1 MTSFSVMRGQL
12 SNRKQSHIRIANIIP
27 HAPKSQPGGNQIP
40 ELPNISRTS
49 NSPNELARTS
59 NQICP
64 CETETI
70 APRST
75 QLRQSLRPN
84 CPQIIST
91 RAYCVPTDPSIKETT
106 RHEDLLH
113 GRESLGKRSNS
124 QRREELGR
132 RGEIEEKGR
141 GRVESRYL
149 AEFLESQKSDLL
161 REANADRDHGRRG
174 ERRVVLSCGQ
184 HGTNGAGVARPA
196 QPTPRS
202 RTTRAT

>member
-1 MTSFSVMRGQL
+1 MLPSP
-12 SNRKQSHIRIANIIP
+12 N
-27 HAPKSQPGGNQIP
+27 P
-40 ELPNISRTS
+40 EGTRSYISRTS
-49 NSPNELARTS
+49 NSPNELARTT

-70 APRST
+70 APRKCNTITTVAPT
-75 QLRQSLRPN
+75 QLLPHHINSSLL
-84 CPQIIST
+84 CPHGS
-91 RAYCVPTDPSIKETT
+91 PIKETT
-106 RHEDLLH
+106 RHEDHLH
-113 GRESLGKRSNS
+113 RGESVGNRSNS

>member
-124 QRREELGR
+124 QRREELG
-132 RGEIEEKGR
+132 
-141 GRVESRYL
+141 
-149 AEFLESQKSDLL
+149 
-161 REANADRDHGRRG
+161 
-174 ERRVVLSCGQ
+174 
-184 HGTNGAGVARPA
+184 GAG
-196 QPTPRS
+196 RS
-202 RTTRAT
+202 RKGGVWRADTSPSSWRARSPTC